1 LAADDNDNDTDG
13 EDDDDN
19 EDVEGAQS
27 VRFLVLF

>member
-1 LAADDNDNDTDG
+1 LAAADNDNDTDG

-19 EDVEGAQS
+19 EDVEGVQS